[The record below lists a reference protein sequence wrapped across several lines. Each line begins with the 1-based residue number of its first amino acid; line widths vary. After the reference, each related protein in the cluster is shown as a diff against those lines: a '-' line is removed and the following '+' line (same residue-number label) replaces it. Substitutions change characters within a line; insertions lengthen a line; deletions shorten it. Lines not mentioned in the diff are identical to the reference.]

1 MARPNQSSIFTTI
14 ADGAPVGPPM
24 VGALMRLPWESV
36 LRKMLQ
42 AVQENGFDDLNAPHL
57 SALLWP
63 GPDGL
68 RPSELAARMRVTKQA
83 LNYLLRDLE
92 RMGYVE
98 LQPDPSDR
106 RARLIELTDRGRSL
120 VPVIRGAVADAQRAW
135 EAELGEERF
144 ARLIEILVDLNEIVA
159 AEG

>member
-1 MARPNQSSIFTTI
+1 
-14 ADGAPVGPPM
+14 M

-36 LRKMLQ
+36 LRKMLE
-42 AVQENGFDDLNAPHL
+42 AVHENGFDDLNAPHL
-57 SALLWP
+57 SVLVWP

-68 RPSELAARMRVTKQA
+68 RPSALAARMRVTKQA

-98 LQPDPSDR
+98 LRPDPSDR
-106 RARLIELTDRGRSL
+106 RARLIRLTDRGRSL

-135 EAELGEERF
+135 AEELGQERF
-144 ARLIEILVDLNEIVA
+144 AQLIELLVDLNEIVA

>member
-1 MARPNQSSIFTTI
+1 
-14 ADGAPVGPPM
+14 M

-120 VPVIRGAVADAQRAW
+120 VPVIRAAVADAQRAW